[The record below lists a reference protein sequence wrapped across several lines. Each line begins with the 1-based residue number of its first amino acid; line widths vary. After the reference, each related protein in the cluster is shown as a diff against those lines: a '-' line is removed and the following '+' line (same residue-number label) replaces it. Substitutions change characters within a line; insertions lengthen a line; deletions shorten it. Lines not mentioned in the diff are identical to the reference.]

1 MIYRVMKLNEP
12 READVMELEVEI
24 GLIGPFMKTI
34 VDALNKAVQI
44 KADKYNKR
52 NRQPVEQPM
61 APSAPSDA
69 AALAAAAAAAV
80 EQANTAAKR
89 LAHYKKAK
97 AKSSGVPKVHA
108 MTHYADSLR
117 E

>member
-1 MIYRVMKLNEP
+1 MKLNEP
-12 READVMELEVEI
+12 READVMELKVEI

-34 VDALNKAVQI
+34 VDALNKAVQT

-52 NRQPVEQPM
+52 NQKPAEQPM
-61 APSAPSDA
+61 APAVPS
-69 AALAAAAAAAV
+69 AAAAIAADAASAV
-80 EQANTAAKR
+80 EQANAAAKR